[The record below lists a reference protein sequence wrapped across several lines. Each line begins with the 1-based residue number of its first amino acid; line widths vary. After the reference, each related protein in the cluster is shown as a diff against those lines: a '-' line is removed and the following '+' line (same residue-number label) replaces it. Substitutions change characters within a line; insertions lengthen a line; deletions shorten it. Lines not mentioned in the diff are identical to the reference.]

1 MTAFAEG
8 RAPRRAFGPP
18 RPSERPFSAKTEQK
32 YRPAGCAC
40 GAVRLLLRPV
50 RSGSRSCLTVRPFG
64 KAARPFGKATRLFG
78 KAARSVRRLVR
89 RAVTSAS
96 DP

>member
-50 RSGSRSCLTVRPFG
+50 RSGGLFFR
-64 KAARPFGKATRLFG
+64 AARPFGKAARLFG